1 MPATAAE
8 YVIRK
13 EKSPMCLTETK
24 TLELATF
31 LDARRIT
38 IKCLV
43 AFCVQYTEAPIL
55 HYANTARRIYLSLFL
70 FVIYYIYITKWDNI
84 LHADL

>member
-24 TLELATF
+24 ILELATF

-55 HYANTARRIYLSLFL
+55 HYANTARRIYLSLIFYL
-70 FVIYYIYITKWDNI
+70 LYIIFI
-84 LHADL
+84 